1 MQEKFLLKVL
11 FVLACLIILSAPR
24 LLAQDFCEGLADY
37 DQDVDADDVEE
48 FLNHFGRHQFNNPCP
63 PDGPAPVEKTGRT
76 VCCDEEANPRDC
88 AGTGEDGEFQMG
100 VAWPSPRFANNG
112 DGTVTDNLTGL
123 IWLQNANCMGTNY
136 PEFDNDNIAGDG
148 LVTWQHSLDF
158 IAGINDGTYS
168 ACGGVSPLTDWRLPN
183 IRELHSL
190 VDYGNAYP
198 AISSDHPFDNFQFD
212 SHYWS
217 STTLD
222 FSSNAWS
229 VRFEIGEVRLVSKAN
244 NEYYVWPVRGGH

>member
-1 MQEKFLLKVL
+1 MKKIFALLLMVL
-11 FVLACLIILSAPR
+11 FLVPLTAS
-24 LLAQDFCEGLADY
+24 AQDFCEGNFDY
-37 DQDVDADDVEE
+37 DEDQDGTDA
-48 FLNHFGRHQFNNPCP
+48 FLFKTDFGRSSFGNPCP
-63 PDGPAPVEKTGRT
+63 TDGPAPVEKTGRT
-76 VCCDEEANPRDC
+76 VCSDEDATPRDC

-100 VAWPSPRFANNG
+100 VEWPNPRFTNNG
-112 DGTVTDNLTGL
+112 DGTITDNLTGL
-123 IWLQNANCMGTNY
+123 IWLQNANCTGTNY

-148 LVTWQHSLDF
+148 LVIWQHSLDF

-168 ACGGVSPLTDWRLPN
+168 ACGGVSPFNDWRLPN

-198 AISSDHPFDNFQFD
+198 AISSDHPFENFQFD

-222 FSSNAWS
+222 VSSNAWS